1 MKEAVHVYLDI
12 AFLLFFMLLLW
23 CRIFLILVVVVVVVW
38 LFGFFYVV
46 FVCLLLF
53 FVFFELL
60 REGGYR
66 VLPVLSF
73 ILPEEKKKVVRCDV
87 NRKL

>member
-12 AFLLFFMLLLW
+12 AFFLFFMLLLW
-23 CRIFLILVVVVVVVW
+23 CRIFLILVVVVVW
-38 LFGFFYVV
+38 LFGVFFYV
-46 FVCLLLF
+46 F
-53 FVFFELL
+53 FFFLFFELL